1 MDISPRDMNSTVT
14 STFSYLAAVGG
25 RRDAAAAAAAAGPRD
40 DISTHAQYSQVYEP
54 VV

>member
-25 RRDAAAAAAAAGPRD
+25 RRDAAAAAAGPRD

>member
-25 RRDAAAAAAAAGPRD
+25 RRSTAAAGPRD
-40 DISTHAQYSQVYEP
+40 DISTHAQYSQVYQP
-54 VV
+54 